1 VGRDDELTPLP
12 RLPTG
17 ALVPLE
23 ATPPAAPLADDLTP
37 PPIRPRLP
45 YLPPRLGLP
54 PPRGQRM
61 REPASP
67 LCQSALA
74 AIVQALRAKYTYLEG
89 SEQRSRYL
97 DQAHQKLTALLSVA
111 PEVELLLEPD
121 RILIKEDVVYFH
133 PDPREGLAGQLYGA
147 GLRSVVLRKA
157 PDLAELDRLIT
168 AWSTDFSKV
177 DPPHLSMAEVLARAE
192 LEHVEVEALGSTPA
206 VVRPA
211 VPEPERPAPRPAA
224 AMPPAQRRSGL
235 QVVPARVA
243 REALARLTADELT
256 ADASLFAPR
265 SPSPRAPSFAA
276 LSPPDAPAPRAA
288 SSGADLV
295 RVITRVE
302 QVVDELYG
310 RSPAEEATLI
320 GDASSNLLSS
330 LRSLVEDYEQELD
343 QEPTAITEPAHL
355 QPAAREGASR
365 PRRRRRS
372 RARSD
377 SEPTQG

>member
-1 VGRDDELTPLP
+1 MGRDDERTPLP

-23 ATPPAAPLADDLTP
+23 APPPAAPLADDLTP

-74 AIVQALRAKYTYLEG
+74 AIVQALRARHTYLEG
-89 SEQRSRYL
+89 SDQRSRYL
-97 DQAHQKLTALLSVA
+97 DQAHQKLLALLSVA
-111 PEVELLLEPD
+111 PEVELSLEAD
-121 RILIKEDVVYFH
+121 RMLIKEDVVYFH
-133 PDPREGLAGQLYGA
+133 PDPREGLAGQLHGA
-147 GLRSVVLRKA
+147 GLRALIFRKA
-157 PDLAELDRLIT
+157 PDLAEFDRLLA

-177 DPPHLSMAEVLARAE
+177 EPPSLSMAEVMARAE
-192 LEHVEVEALGSTPA
+192 LAHLEVRALGSAPVVARSA
-206 VVRPA
+206 VQ
-211 VPEPERPAPRPAA
+211 EPERPAPRPAA

-243 REALARLTADELT
+243 KEALARLTADELT
-256 ADASLFAPR
+256 ADASLWTPR
-265 SPSPRAPSFAA
+265 AAAPRAPSFAA
-276 LSPPDAPAPRAA
+276 LSPADAPAPRAA

-310 RSPAEEATLI
+310 RSPFEEATLI
-320 GDASSNLLSS
+320 GDSSSNLLSS

-343 QEPTAITEPAHL
+343 QEPTAVTEPAHL
-355 QPAAREGASR
+355 KAAAREGSSR

-372 RARSD
+372 RTRRD